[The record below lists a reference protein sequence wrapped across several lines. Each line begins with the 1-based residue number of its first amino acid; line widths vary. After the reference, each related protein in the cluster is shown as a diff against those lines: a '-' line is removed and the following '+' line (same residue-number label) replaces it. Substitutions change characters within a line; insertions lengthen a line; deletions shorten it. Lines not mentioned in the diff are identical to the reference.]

1 MSEPFE
7 DPAEIEALFTRWGDH
22 GYDEVVSQA
31 DHARQ
36 VAAILERDGAPDTL
50 VLAGLL
56 HDVGHLLDME
66 DRGDPTVPAVDTRHE
81 ERGAAALGFLYG
93 SEVCEPIRLHVLAK
107 RVLLAID
114 STYAAG
120 LSEGSRASAIRQGG
134 PASDAEVEEL
144 LANPHGQAALDL
156 RRADD
161 AGKVVGLVVPPW
173 EHFTPLLVS
182 VR

>member
-7 DPAEIEALFTRWGDH
+7 DPAEIEALFARWGGH
-22 GYDEVVSQA
+22 GYDEVVSQV

-36 VAAILERDGAPDTL
+36 VAAILEQDGAPETL

-81 ERGAAALGFLYG
+81 ERGAAALGLLYG
-93 SEVCEPIRLHVLAK
+93 PEVCEPIRLHVLAK
-107 RVLLAID
+107 RVLLVTD
-114 STYAAG
+114 PSYAAG
-120 LSEGSRASAIRQGG
+120 LSEGSRASAVRQGG
-134 PASDAEVEEL
+134 PASDAEIDEL
-144 LANPHGQAALDL
+144 RANPYGEAALML

-173 EHFTPLLVS
+173 EHFGPLLAA

>member
-1 MSEPFE
+1 MAEPFE
-7 DPAEIEALFTRWGDH
+7 NPAEIEALFARWGGH
-22 GYDEVVSQA
+22 GYDEVVSQL

-36 VAAILERDGAPDTL
+36 VAAVLERDGAPDTL

-66 DRGDPTVPAVDTRHE
+66 DRGDATVPPVDTRHE
-81 ERGAAALGFLYG
+81 ERGAAALERLYG
-93 SEVCEPIRLHVLAK
+93 PAVCEPIRLHVLAK
-107 RVLLAID
+107 RVLLAVD
-114 STYAAG
+114 PAYAAG
-120 LSEGSRASAIRQGG
+120 LSEGSRASAVRQGG
-134 PASDAEVEEL
+134 PADDAEVDQFR
-144 LANPHGQAALDL
+144 ANPFGDAALTL

-173 EHFTPLLVS
+173 EHFAPLLVA